1 MSRSPRV
8 NQFNVIFPVI
18 CTLLGVSITAL
29 LGLYGNYLQTHNASK
44 TACVIR
50 VDKQESLLREKYN
63 QFMVSVTS
71 FRFSPALTNPMTRSD
86 LRKDMLPVVQS
97 ATEVMTY
104 APPELGMVAANVLKA
119 FYLADS
125 AGDNQELQ
133 ESAIKQAGQSFKGAY
148 GAYMKALNT
157 LDRQRQGCD

>member
-50 VDKQESLLREKYN
+50 VDKQESLLREK
-63 QFMVSVTS
+63 S
-71 FRFSPALTNPMTRSD
+71 FGFSPALTNPMTRSD